1 MVEKESYYLT
11 LIRYIEANAH
21 RAKLTKKAENWKYV
35 SLHERVEKN
44 RELLSEPY
52 IELYDEWVEYINQPF
67 KKKELEK
74 IRNSVNRQAPL
85 GKEQWQVE
93 VATKYG
99 MLSTFRR
106 RGRPSFES

>member
-21 RAKLTKKAENWKYV
+21 RVKLSQKAEDWKYG
-35 SLHERVEKN
+35 SLYERVEKN

-52 IELYDEWVEYINQPF
+52 MELYDEWVKYVNEPL
-67 KKKELEK
+67 KESELEN

-85 GKEQWQVE
+85 GQEQWQVE
-93 VATKYG
+93 TAKKHG
-99 MLSTFRR
+99 LLSTLRK
-106 RGRPSFES
+106 RGRPSVI